1 MSNEKAVTVS
11 SVSKYYRLYKRNSD
25 RIKETFHPFRKQY
38 HKPFKAL
45 DEITFSLNKGDSLGV
60 IGKNGS
66 GKSTLLQLLCGVL
79 QPSSGQVEVNGRISA
94 LLELGAGFN
103 PEFTGRENVY
113 LSATIMGLSKEFVDE
128 NIDKI
133 FSFADIGEYV
143 DQPVKLY
150 SSGMYVRL
158 AFATAISIDPEI
170 LIIDEALAVGD
181 IFFQQKCIAHM
192 KKMRSKATI
201 IFVTHDMQ
209 SVSNLCERV
218 ILLDQG
224 KILFDGNPVEAVS
237 NYTKLVHNERFQ
249 DKNDSNECSSEKSL
263 TNQRKDKDQKED
275 DWITVSKNDLGGAL
289 EVEIRKIRI
298 TDESGELKDTVVKG
312 DKVVVQLLLHSKSDL
327 NNLIVGYTMKD
338 RIGNAIFGENTRSSL
353 EGDLSLSKGE
363 SIVTF
368 DFFWPEVYPET
379 YTITVGV
386 GEGSDPFV
394 HKIHCWAHNIA
405 SFTALSPERGVHGI
419 FNNTIKTCEVVPKA

>member
-1 MSNEKAVTVS
+1 MSNEKAVIVN

-25 RIKETFHPFRKQY
+25 RIKETFHPLRKQY

-45 DEITFSLNKGDSLGV
+45 DEISFSLNKGESLGV

-66 GKSTLLQLLCGVL
+66 GKSTLLQILCGVL
-79 QPSSGQVEVNGRISA
+79 QPSSGNVVVNGRISA

-113 LSATIMGLSKEFVDE
+113 LSGTIMGLSKEFIDE
-128 NIDKI
+128 NIEKI

-158 AFATAISIDPEI
+158 AFATAISIDPEV

-181 IFFQQKCIAHM
+181 IFFQQKCMAHM
-192 KKMRSKATI
+192 KEIRSKATI

-218 ILLDQG
+218 ILLDEG
-224 KILFDGNPVEAVS
+224 KSIFDGNPLDAVS
-237 NYTKLVHNERFQ
+237 NFTKLVHNERYQ
-249 DKNDSNECSSEKSL
+249 DKNNGAGDSIAATLKLNGEAGKEKGWIAVSEK
-263 TNQRKDKDQKED
+263 
-275 DWITVSKNDLGGAL
+275 DLGGAL
-289 EVEIRKIRI
+289 GIQIRGVRI
-298 TDESGELKDTVVKG
+298 TDAGGKLKDTVVKG
-312 DKVVVQLLLHSKSDL
+312 DKVHVQLLLHSDKDL
-327 NNLIVGYTMKD
+327 INNLIIGYTIKD
-338 RIGNAIFGENTRSSL
+338 RIGNPIFGENTKSSL
-353 EGDLSLSKGE
+353 DENLSLLTGDSV
-363 SIVTF
+363 VTF
-368 DFFWPEVYPET
+368 DFNWPEVYPAT

-386 GEGSDPFV
+386 GEGNDPFV
-394 HKIHCWAHNIA
+394 HTVHCWAQNIA
-405 SFTALSPERGVHGI
+405 SFTALSPDRGIHGI
-419 FNNTIKTCEVVPKA
+419 FNNSINSCIIDQIS